1 MIAKSKKSKRFFR
14 VVPYLLASIAIVGLA
29 FWGSL
34 DKSFMSDDDM
44 NMQSIASSG
53 YSVSADQIQEF
64 YIVSEL
70 ASSMNLPTA
79 EAVNV
84 NYNSLSQL
92 SELGQVSAERL
103 EKNTIVDI
111 SHISRGVIEHTV
123 AAGETMLS
131 ISNAYR
137 ILEDQIRWSNGL
149 KTSDVHP
156 GQVLLIPST
165 PGIVYRVKSGDT
177 VDSLAAKYGS
187 TAESIISFND
197 LENSSLTV
205 GSTIILPSGELPV
218 TERPE
223 YVAPRSSGTYVATR
237 RTYWTS
243 SNPMPYGW
251 CTYYAWGQ
259 RSKMGGNY
267 VLPGGLGNANTWD
280 NVLSG
285 SYLVNRSPAPGA
297 VFQTDTGYYGHVGI
311 VDSVNADGTITIS
324 DMNGISGWGRVGT
337 KTIGQDEW
345 GRYKYIHGRL

>member
-1 MIAKSKKSKRFFR
+1 MIAKSKKSKKFLRTI
-14 VVPYLLASIAIVGLA
+14 PYILAFAAIIAIA
-29 FWGSL
+29 ITGSI
-34 DKSFMSDDDM
+34 DKSFKSSDDM

-53 YSVSADQIQEF
+53 YAVSADQISEF

-84 NYNSLSQL
+84 NYNSLSEL
-92 SELGQVSAERL
+92 SELGQVTAERL
-103 EKNTIVDI
+103 EKNPIVDV

-131 ISNAYR
+131 IAEAYHVT
-137 ILEDQIRWSNGL
+137 ENQIRWSNGM
-149 KTSDVHP
+149 KTTDVHP
-156 GQVLLIPST
+156 GQVLLVPST
-165 PGIVYRVKSGDT
+165 PGIVYKVKNGDT
-177 VDSLAAKYGS
+177 IESLASKYGS
-187 TAESIISFND
+187 TTENIIAFND
-197 LENSSLTV
+197 LENSSLTA
-205 GSTIILPSGELPV
+205 GATIILPSGELPV

-223 YVAPRSSGTYVATR
+223 YVAPRSSYVATR

-259 RSKMGGNY
+259 RSKMGGGY

-280 NVLSG
+280 NVLAN
-285 SYLVNRSPAPGA
+285 SYLINRTPAAGA
-297 VFQTDTGYYGHVGI
+297 IFQTDSGYYGHVGI

>member
-1 MIAKSKKSKRFFR
+1 MIAKSKKSKKFLRAF
-14 VVPYLLASIAIVGLA
+14 PYILAFAAIVALA
-29 FWGSL
+29 FYGSL
-34 DKSFMSDDDM
+34 DKSFYSSNDM

-53 YSVSADQIQEF
+53 YTVSADQISGF

-70 ASSMNLPTA
+70 ASTMNLPTA
-79 EAVNV
+79 EVVNV
-84 NYNSLSQL
+84 NYNSLSEL
-92 SELGQVSAERL
+92 SELGQATAERL

-131 ISNAYR
+131 ISNAYH
-137 ILEDQIRWSNGL
+137 IQENQIRWSNGL
-149 KTSDVHP
+149 KSTDVHP

-177 VDSLAAKYGS
+177 IESLASKYGS
-187 TAESIISFND
+187 TAENIISFND

-205 GSTIILPSGELPV
+205 GATIILPSGELPV

-223 YVAPRSSGTYVATR
+223 YVAPRSSSTYVATR

-259 RSKMGGNY
+259 RSKMGGGY
-267 VLPGGLGNANTWD
+267 VLPGGLGNASTWD
-280 NVLSG
+280 NVLAS
-285 SYLVNRSPAPGA
+285 SYVITRTPAPGA
-297 VFQTDTGYYGHVGI
+297 VFQTDVGYYGHVGI

-324 DMNGISGWGRVGT
+324 DMNGIAGWGRVGT
-337 KTIGQDEW
+337 KVIGQDEW